1 MCREAERDIGIEEIV
16 KDGVRVK
23 IRKVWG
29 RNEEDL
35 RKQYQTG
42 RGDSCV

>member
-23 IRKVWG
+23 IRKV
-29 RNEEDL
+29 
-35 RKQYQTG
+35 
-42 RGDSCV
+42 